1 MIKGPKN
8 LIPFQL
14 LLLSSSLSLSVL
26 ISGDSESKP
35 HSVWERYPATKI
47 EFSLFLWKRKNKT
60 KKNPYPLFPV
70 FFQATFSLH
79 IRSANVKSHHRSQMD
94 KQLARRFKQSS
105 GHKLF
110 SGAGGDFVLLEKSKK
125 ERIRKLSTIGRGAT
139 CSSLEMDC
147 DVSHREDEEE
157 LPSKRIKLP
166 RKSMGDSNGGVHL
179 ASVPRK
185 LRSAMKKRHRQS
197 TSPSLSNSR
206 KLLGG
211 TESLNCDGV
220 KKPCLKQGDRSPK
233 ETVSGPITKDE
244 EEVVETLYALAG
256 LVFPNNEANG
266 NGKVESE
273 TLDANASALP
283 ESKNSPAP
291 AVEVGD
297 IKLDPVFPCRA
308 TSSTSPSYVEGFT
321 KGTDQVD
328 LLNNPSTHYQPEFPN
343 SGTLCIDSNNNV
355 SHNQINISSLSAKVE
370 QCNEKRFSNAVNFR
384 DPSELSLDSRR
395 LTQTVQ
401 QLTSVFSRKPEIAV
415 ELGTNIGSQVQK
427 HDMLQESRE
436 KGSGLWPGLASNVS
450 HGAKSDSPLLH
461 PAATMPPWMDAALS
475 TSRASIQ
482 NGSSFAKVTKVVNG
496 TRSCKKCA
504 AHVYISHLIQSL
516 KSSDSKDQLLL
527 QPCQMRAHEGSE
539 QGAFLGVNTYT
550 NVKSG
555 FNEVV
560 SSSSIRISTAE
571 KVSNEAKNGILQH
584 KMLRLDQPSYTLAS
598 GAHTSPKQIFDF
610 LSLSAGGGS
619 SGNNDSFSRGRYA
632 MEPSSEAQVPYLHS
646 PVQHHNLIPFPL
658 TRSRYSSSASLD
670 SHPPVAQQGQLLP
683 SYSNPF
689 CVSQANVTA
698 LTKQPI
704 QQQKLHLQQ
713 QQQQFHL
720 QQHQQQQLHL
730 QQQQQRFWA
739 AQFAAQ
745 YRPAGTLA
753 ATAPSPSW
761 QNIKQ
766 ENCTLNQCGQ
776 ALLSPSP
783 STLEL
788 VGPKYAPLSH
798 QQQQQMPVTSFPPDR
813 VKLSDHHLPSVYEES
828 VGGYRAASALP
839 LQLLCNERL

>member
-1 MIKGPKN
+1 
-8 LIPFQL
+8 
-14 LLLSSSLSLSVL
+14 
-26 ISGDSESKP
+26 
-35 HSVWERYPATKI
+35 
-47 EFSLFLWKRKNKT
+47 
-60 KKNPYPLFPV
+60 
-70 FFQATFSLH
+70 
-79 IRSANVKSHHRSQMD
+79 MD
-94 KQLARRFKQSS
+94 KQLARRGAIRVKQSS

-110 SGAGGDFVLLEKSKK
+110 SGVGGDFVLLEKSKK
-125 ERIRKLSTIGRGAT
+125 ERIRKLSTIGRGGAT
-139 CSSLEMDC
+139 SSSLEMGC
-147 DVSHREDEEE
+147 EVSDREDEE

-166 RKSMGDSNGGVHL
+166 TKSMGDCNGVHL

-206 KLLGG
+206 KLLSG

-266 NGKVESE
+266 NSKVESE

-283 ESKNSPAP
+283 DSKNSPMP

-308 TSSTSPSYVEGFT
+308 TSSTSPSYVEGFP

-328 LLNNPSTHYQPEFPN
+328 LLNNPSTQYQPELPN
-343 SGTLCIDSNNNV
+343 SGKLCIDSNKNV
-355 SHNQINISSLSAKVE
+355 PQNQINTSSLSAKVE
-370 QCNEKRFSNAVNFR
+370 QCNEKHFSNAVNFR
-384 DPSELSLDSRR
+384 DPSESSLDSR

-427 HDMLQESRE
+427 HDMLQESRK
-436 KGSGLWPGLASNVS
+436 KGSGLWPGLSSNVS
-450 HGAKSDSPLLH
+450 HGARSDSPLLQS

-516 KSSDSKDQLLL
+516 KSSDSKDLLLL
-527 QPCQMRAHEGSE
+527 QPSQMRAHEGSE

-555 FNEVV
+555 LNEVV

-571 KVSNEAKNGILQH
+571 KVPNEAKNGILQH
-584 KMLRLDQPSYTLAS
+584 KKLHLDQPSYTLAS

-619 SGNNDSFSRGRYA
+619 SENNDSFSRGRYA

-646 PVQHHNLIPFPL
+646 PVQHHNLIPFSL
-658 TRSRYSSSASLD
+658 TRSCYNSSASLD

-683 SYSNPF
+683 SYGNPF
-689 CVSQANVTA
+689 CGSQANATA
-698 LTKQPI
+698 LTKQPT
-704 QQQKLHLQQ
+704 QQQKLHLQQQ

-730 QQQQQRFWA
+730 QQQQQRLWA

-766 ENCTLNQCGQ
+766 ENCTLIQCGQ

-788 VGPKYAPLSH
+788 VGPKYAPPSHH
-798 QQQQQMPVTSFPPDR
+798 QQQLMAVTSFPPGR
-813 VKLSDHHLPSVYEES
+813 VKRSDHHLPSVYEES

>member
-1 MIKGPKN
+1 
-8 LIPFQL
+8 
-14 LLLSSSLSLSVL
+14 
-26 ISGDSESKP
+26 
-35 HSVWERYPATKI
+35 
-47 EFSLFLWKRKNKT
+47 
-60 KKNPYPLFPV
+60 
-70 FFQATFSLH
+70 
-79 IRSANVKSHHRSQMD
+79 MD
-94 KQLARRFKQSS
+94 KQVARRGRGRAIRFKQSS

-110 SGAGGDFVLLEKSKK
+110 SEENKFRGVFLVGVLPAEKTRAAAGDFVLLEKSKK

-139 CSSLEMDC
+139 CSSLEMGCD
-147 DVSHREDEEE
+147 DVSDREDEE

-166 RKSMGDSNGGVHL
+166 TKSMGDCNGVHL
-179 ASVPRK
+179 PSVPRK

-206 KLLGG
+206 KLLSG

-233 ETVSGPITKDE
+233 KTVSGPITKDE

-343 SGTLCIDSNNNV
+343 SGKLCIDSNNNV

-370 QCNEKRFSNAVNFR
+370 QCNEKHFSNAAVNFR
-384 DPSELSLDSRR
+384 DPSELSLDSR

-427 HDMLQESRE
+427 HDMLQESRK

-450 HGAKSDSPLLH
+450 HGAKSDSPLLQS
-461 PAATMPPWMDAALS
+461 PAATMPPWMDAVLS

-527 QPCQMRAHEGSE
+527 QPSQMRAHEGSE

-571 KVSNEAKNGILQH
+571 KVPNEAKNGILQH
-584 KMLRLDQPSYTLAS
+584 KKLHLDQPSYTLAS

-619 SGNNDSFSRGRYA
+619 SENNDSFSRGRYA

-646 PVQHHNLIPFPL
+646 PVQHHNFIPFPL
-658 TRSRYSSSASLD
+658 TRSRYNSSASLD

-683 SYSNPF
+683 SYGNPF
-689 CVSQANVTA
+689 CSSQANATA
-698 LTKQPI
+698 LTKQPT
-704 QQQKLHLQQ
+704 QQQKLHLQQQ

-730 QQQQQRFWA
+730 QQQQQRLWA
-739 AQFAAQ
+739 ARFAAQ

-766 ENCTLNQCGQ
+766 ENCTLIQCGQ

-788 VGPKYAPLSH
+788 VGPKYAPLTHH
-798 QQQQQMPVTSFPPDR
+798 QQQQMAVTSFPPDR
-813 VKLSDHHLPSVYEES
+813 VKRSDHHLPSVYEES